1 MPPVLT
7 IKNIDLSQVD
17 FNDLSYS
24 IAPIPESEIDSTL
37 KASIARHGILHPPI
51 VREINSVSYTI
62 IAGRKRLLAWRSL
75 AKEKTC
81 HCLVISRQI
90 PEFEV
95 FHILLAE
102 IQLVRQLTMVEKAL
116 FLQKIAAV
124 AEEKQ
129 IVKEFLPRLNLAQDP
144 SVMKQTLRLLELE
157 APILKGIHQGYVNET
172 VARDFVSLP
181 LQDRSILFEIVAS
194 LRLSLSNQ
202 KKLLQICRELASREN
217 KSITALQLASRE
229 NKSIT
234 ALLATPEVHAIL
246 HHPEANPPQKTK
258 NLMIWL
264 ARRHKSRSIHA
275 EEEFNR
281 FINEIRLPRNV
292 SVTHTPFFEDDV
304 VTLSITFRNR
314 GFLLQAWEKI
324 KHVTRDNEN

>member
-17 FNDLSYS
+17 FNDLSYA

-51 VREINSVSYTI
+51 VREINPVSYTI

-75 AKEKTC
+75 AKEQTC

-90 PEFEV
+90 PEFEI

-129 IVKEFLPRLNLAQDP
+129 IVKEFLPRLNLAPDP

-217 KSITALQLASRE
+217 KSITAL
-229 NKSIT
+229 
-234 ALLATPEVHAIL
+234 LATPEVQAIL
-246 HHPEANPPQKTK
+246 HHPDANPPQKTK
-258 NLMIWL
+258 NLMTWL

-281 FINEIRLPRNV
+281 FVNEIRLPRNV
-292 SVTHTPFFEDDV
+292 SVAHTPFFEDDA

-314 GFLLQAWEKI
+314 SFLLQAWEKI

>member
-17 FNDLSYS
+17 CNDLSYS

-51 VREINSVSYTI
+51 VREINPVSYTI

-217 KSITALQLASRE
+217 KSITAL
-229 NKSIT
+229 
-234 ALLATPEVHAIL
+234 LATPEVHAIL

-258 NLMIWL
+258 NLMTWL

-314 GFLLQAWEKI
+314 SFLLQAWEKI
-324 KHVTRDNEN
+324 KHATRDNEN

>member
-1 MPPVLT
+1 MPQVLT

-17 FNDLSYS
+17 FNDLSYA

-51 VREINSVSYTI
+51 VREINPVTYTI

-75 AKEKTC
+75 AKEQTC

-90 PEFEV
+90 PEFEI

-129 IVKEFLPRLNLAQDP
+129 IVKEFLPRLNLAPDP

-172 VARDFVSLP
+172 VARDFVTLP

-217 KSITALQLASRE
+217 KSITAL
-229 NKSIT
+229 
-234 ALLATPEVHAIL
+234 LATPEVHAIL
-246 HHPEANPPQKTK
+246 HHPDANPPQKTK
-258 NLMIWL
+258 NLMTWL

-281 FINEIRLPRNV
+281 FVNEIRLPRNV
-292 SVTHTPFFEDDV
+292 SVAHTPFFEDDA

-314 GFLLQAWEKI
+314 SFLLQAWEKI

>member
-24 IAPIPESEIDSTL
+24 IAPIPESEIDSKL

-51 VREINSVSYTI
+51 VREINPVSYTI

-75 AKEKTC
+75 AKEQTC

-90 PEFEV
+90 PEFEI

-129 IVKEFLPRLNLAQDP
+129 IVKEFLPRLNLAPDP

-157 APILKGIHQGYVNET
+157 APILKDIHQGYINET
-172 VARDFVSLP
+172 VARDFVTLP

-217 KSITALQLASRE
+217 KSITAL
-229 NKSIT
+229 
-234 ALLATPEVHAIL
+234 LATPEVHAIL

-258 NLMIWL
+258 NLMTWL
-264 ARRHKSRSIHA
+264 ARRHKSRSIYA

-281 FINEIRLPRNV
+281 FINEIRLPGNV
-292 SVTHTPFFEDDV
+292 SVTHTPFFEDDA

-314 GFLLQAWEKI
+314 SFLLQAWEKI

>member
-1 MPPVLT
+1 MPQVLT

-17 FNDLSYS
+17 FNDLSYA

-51 VREINSVSYTI
+51 VREINPVSYTI

-129 IVKEFLPRLNLAQDP
+129 IVKEFLPRLNLAPDP

-217 KSITALQLASRE
+217 KSITAL
-229 NKSIT
+229 
-234 ALLATPEVHAIL
+234 LATPEVHAIL

-258 NLMIWL
+258 NLMTWL

-281 FINEIRLPRNV
+281 FINEIRLPGNV
-292 SVTHTPFFEDDV
+292 SVTHTPFFEDDA

-314 GFLLQAWEKI
+314 SFLLQAWEKI
-324 KHVTRDNEN
+324 KHATRDNEN

>member
-129 IVKEFLPRLNLAQDP
+129 IVKEFLPRLNLAPDP

-217 KSITALQLASRE
+217 KSITAL
-229 NKSIT
+229 
-234 ALLATPEVHAIL
+234 LATPEVHAIL

-258 NLMIWL
+258 NLMTWL

-281 FINEIRLPRNV
+281 FINEIRLPGNV
-292 SVTHTPFFEDDV
+292 SVTHTPFFEDDA

-314 GFLLQAWEKI
+314 SFLLQAWEKI

>member
-37 KASIARHGILHPPI
+37 KASIARHGILHPPL

-129 IVKEFLPRLNLAQDP
+129 IVKEFLPRLNLAPDP

-217 KSITALQLASRE
+217 KSITAL
-229 NKSIT
+229 
-234 ALLATPEVHAIL
+234 LATPEVHAIL

-258 NLMIWL
+258 NLMTWL

-281 FINEIRLPRNV
+281 FINEIRLPGNV
-292 SVTHTPFFEDDV
+292 SVTHTPFFEDDA

-314 GFLLQAWEKI
+314 SFLLQAWEKI
-324 KHVTRDNEN
+324 KHDTRDNEN

>member
-7 IKNIDLSQVD
+7 IKNIGLSQVD
-17 FNDLSYS
+17 FNDLSYA
-24 IAPIPESEIDSTL
+24 IAPIPEGEIDSTL

-51 VREINSVSYTI
+51 VREINPVSYTI

-75 AKEKTC
+75 AKEQTC
-81 HCLVISRQI
+81 NCLIISRQI
-90 PEFEV
+90 PEFEI

-129 IVKEFLPRLNLAQDP
+129 IVKEFLPRLNLAPDP

-157 APILKGIHQGYVNET
+157 APILKSIHQGYVNET

-181 LQDRSILFEIVAS
+181 LQDRSILFEIIAS

-202 KKLLQICRELASREN
+202 KKLLQISRE
-217 KSITALQLASRE
+217 LASRE

-246 HHPEANPPQKTK
+246 HHPDANPPQKTK
-258 NLMIWL
+258 NLMTWL
-264 ARRHKSRSIHA
+264 TRRHKPRSMHA

-292 SVTHTPFFEDDV
+292 SVAHTPFFEDDA

>member
-129 IVKEFLPRLNLAQDP
+129 IVKEFLPRLNLAPDP

-217 KSITALQLASRE
+217 KSITAL
-229 NKSIT
+229 
-234 ALLATPEVHAIL
+234 LATPEVHAIL

-258 NLMIWL
+258 NLMTWL

-281 FINEIRLPRNV
+281 FINEIRLPGNV
-292 SVTHTPFFEDDV
+292 SVTHTPFFEDDA
-304 VTLSITFRNR
+304 VTLSITFGNR
-314 GFLLQAWEKI
+314 SFLLQAWEKI

>member
-129 IVKEFLPRLNLAQDP
+129 IVKEFLPRLNLAPDP

-217 KSITALQLASRE
+217 KSITAL
-229 NKSIT
+229 
-234 ALLATPEVHAIL
+234 LATPEVQAIL
-246 HHPEANPPQKTK
+246 HHPDANPPQKTK
-258 NLMIWL
+258 NLMTWL

-281 FINEIRLPRNV
+281 FVNEIRLPRNV
-292 SVTHTPFFEDDV
+292 SVAHTPFFEDDA

-314 GFLLQAWEKI
+314 SFLLQAWEKI

>member
-7 IKNIDLSQVD
+7 IKNIGLSQVD
-17 FNDLSYS
+17 FNDLSYA
-24 IAPIPESEIDSTL
+24 IAPIPESKIDSTL

-51 VREINSVSYTI
+51 VREINPVSYTI

-75 AKEKTC
+75 AKEQTC
-81 HCLVISRQI
+81 HCVVISRQI
-90 PEFEV
+90 PEFEI

-102 IQLVRQLTMVEKAL
+102 IHLVRQLTMVEKAL

-129 IVKEFLPRLNLAQDP
+129 IVKEFLPRLNLAPDP

-157 APILKGIHQGYVNET
+157 APILKDIHQGYINEK
-172 VARDFVSLP
+172 VARDFVTLP

-217 KSITALQLASRE
+217 KSITALLA
-229 NKSIT
+229 I
-234 ALLATPEVHAIL
+234 PEVQAIL
-246 HHPEANPPQKTK
+246 HHPDANPPQKTK
-258 NLMIWL
+258 NLMTWL

-281 FINEIRLPRNV
+281 FVNEIRLPRNV
-292 SVTHTPFFEDDV
+292 SVAHTPFFEDDA

-314 GFLLQAWEKI
+314 SFLLQAWEKI

>member
-1 MPPVLT
+1 MPQVLT

-17 FNDLSYS
+17 FNDLSYA

-51 VREINSVSYTI
+51 VREINPVTYTI

-75 AKEKTC
+75 AKEQTC

-90 PEFEV
+90 PEFEI

-129 IVKEFLPRLNLAQDP
+129 IVKEFLPRLNLAPDP

-172 VARDFVSLP
+172 VARDFVTLP

-217 KSITALQLASRE
+217 KSITAL
-229 NKSIT
+229 
-234 ALLATPEVHAIL
+234 LATPEVQAIL
-246 HHPEANPPQKTK
+246 HHPDANPPQKTK
-258 NLMIWL
+258 NLMTWL

-281 FINEIRLPRNV
+281 FVNEIRLPRNV
-292 SVTHTPFFEDDV
+292 SVAHTPFFEDDA

-324 KHVTRDNEN
+324 KHDTRDNEN